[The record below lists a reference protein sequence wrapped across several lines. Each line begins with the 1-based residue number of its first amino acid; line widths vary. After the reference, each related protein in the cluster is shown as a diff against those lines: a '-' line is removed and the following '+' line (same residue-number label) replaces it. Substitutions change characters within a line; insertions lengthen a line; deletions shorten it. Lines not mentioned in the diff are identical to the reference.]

1 MHTKNFEM
9 RERFKQ
15 RKSELKSRIGD
26 MDAQMEKLSE
36 EKTVIETNLL
46 ALKRVEEELR
56 VSLRTARDAISAQT
70 AELTQKSQELSKLEQ
85 QRQAETH
92 QLRSKLRSQVS
103 LDDTGLEKLTA
114 QDAPGYSHLQL
125 VTAI

>member
-15 RKSELKSRIGD
+15 RKRELKSRIGD
-26 MDAQMEKLSE
+26 MDSHIEKLTE
-36 EKTVIETNLL
+36 EKAGIEANLQG
-46 ALKRVEEELR
+46 LKRVEEDLR
-56 VSLRTARDAISAQT
+56 VTLQSARDNIALQT
-70 AELTQKSQELSKLEQ
+70 AELTQKSLELSKLEQ

-92 QLRSKLRSQVS
+92 QLRLKLRSQVS
-103 LDDTGLEKLTA
+103 LDDTGLEKLTG

-125 VTAI
+125 VSFM